1 MEGQVADEI
10 KAERA
15 GRLMQIQQEV
25 VFERNEAIIGRTL
38 PVMIDGYLPEEDIY
52 VGRTY
57 RDTQEIDGSVYVY
70 ALGEHM
76 SGDLID
82 VRISEADFYDLIG
95 DEIDEFTE

>member
-1 MEGQVADEI
+1 MEGQIPEAVKE
-10 KAERA
+10 ERA
-15 GRLMQIQQEV
+15 SHLMELQQKV
-25 VFERNEAIIGRTL
+25 VFECNEAMIGRRL
-38 PVMIDGYLPEEDIY
+38 PVMIDGYLPEDDIY

-57 RDTQEIDGSVYVY
+57 RDTQEIDGNVYVY

-76 SGDLID
+76 SGDVID